1 MVGTDTCGDAKR
13 VLFCEV
19 DDLDVAGAVGVALE
33 GTLWASDSKIIKV
46 SSSAGDFALFRG
58 RPLFLFGGAS
68 VSTSA
73 ALDSAAPALAS
84 WDSDRAALLMG
95 VPARLIF
102 GVAPT
107 SDFLGRPR
115 PRLTRTWAS
124 GSLSGTVVV
133 CVLVKR
139 FTLGDL
145 SFSSLPGSAW
155 TVTLMR
161 HGLAL
166 PILGVFMIM
175 ALEGDENS
183 NSDTLDPR
191 FCLLGDVVISALRGV
206 FLRGDF
212 VVVFSVKE
220 MASGS
225 GLESGVRSTSLII
238 RVRPR
243 KAIVGA
249 RSKK

>member
-1 MVGTDTCGDAKR
+1 
-13 VLFCEV
+13 L
-19 DDLDVAGAVGVALE
+19 
-33 GTLWASDSKIIKV
+33 
-46 SSSAGDFALFRG
+46 RG
-58 RPLFLFGGAS
+58 
-68 VSTSA
+68 
-73 ALDSAAPALAS
+73 
-84 WDSDRAALLMG
+84 
-95 VPARLIF
+95 I
-102 GVAPT
+102 
-107 SDFLGRPR
+107 
-115 PRLTRTWAS
+115 
-124 GSLSGTVVV
+124 VVV

-166 PILGVFMIM
+166 PIRGVFMIM

-183 NSDTLDPR
+183 NSETLEPL